1 VDRAGLVR
9 RRPPVRPAAVAEGLG
24 QLVVAAAERLRASVE
39 AGDFD
44 GLDELYAPDAVLDA
58 ALVGARRRL
67 RGPEQIATALAGVFP
82 GPGRLIEW
90 DEAAHPDGVAVWLE
104 RVGDD
109 GGAVRQ
115 RHYLHLGA
123 DGRVGRHWVYT
134 ARPRTAPAA
143 DPVPEAAEDVFASL
157 GPAVERTTLASSG
170 WSGNRIDRLVLADG
184 AVLIA
189 KRIVPGS
196 DWLGRCTRD
205 PGREARLFADGVFAR
220 MPAGVDP
227 AVVAAEPD
235 GDAWWV
241 VMRDVSADLLDD
253 STPLTREQNRFVLT
267 RAAEMWVEFWDEQV
281 PHLATLH
288 DRLAFAVPAISETE
302 RDDVDILP
310 KQFEAAWEAFGE
322 AVEDDVADAILGLL
336 DDVTPLSDALA
347 ARGTTLVHGDLRDEN
362 IAFTDDGRLVLLDF
376 GLASQAHPA
385 AELAWYMVHDVWR
398 IDATHDEVVEDFRR
412 ALGERDDPVALEL
425 GLISGLVQYGWIF
438 GHSAVVHTDPAEREW
453 ANTEL
458 NWWVPRVRHA
468 LEQWR

>member
-1 VDRAGLVR
+1 VDGPGLVR
-9 RRPPVRPAAVAEGLG
+9 RRPPVRPAALAEGLG
-24 QLVVAAAERLRASVE
+24 QLVVAAAERLRTALEAS
-39 AGDFD
+39 DFD

-67 RGPEQIATALAGVFP
+67 HGPAEIAAALAEVFP

-90 DEAAHPDGVAVWLE
+90 DEAAHPGGVALWLE
-104 RVGDD
+104 RVGED
-109 GGAVRQ
+109 GHAVRQ
-115 RHYLHLGA
+115 RHYLHLGE
-123 DGRVGRHWVYT
+123 DGRVERQWLYT

-143 DPVPEAAEDVFASL
+143 DPLPEAAEELFASL
-157 GPAVERTTLASSG
+157 GPVEERTTLASSG

-184 AVLIA
+184 TALIA

-205 PGREARLFADGVFAR
+205 PGREALLFADGVFAR
-220 MPAGVDP
+220 MPDTVDP
-227 AVVAAEPD
+227 AVLAAEPE

-241 VMRDVSADLLDD
+241 VMRDVSDDLLDE
-253 STPLTREQNRFVLT
+253 STPLTRDENRFVLA
-267 RAAEMWVEFWDEQV
+267 RAAEMWARFWDDEV
-281 PHLATLH
+281 PHLSTLR

-302 RDDVDILP
+302 RDGVDILP

-322 AVEDDVADAILGLL
+322 AVDDDVGAAILELV

-347 ARGTTLVHGDLRDEN
+347 ARGTTLIHGDLRDEN
-362 IAFTDDGRLVLLDF
+362 IAFPDGRLVLLDF
-376 GLASQAHPA
+376 GLATQGHPA

-398 IDATHDEVVEDFRR
+398 IAATHDEVVEDFR
-412 ALGERDDPVALEL
+412 AAMGERDDPVALEL

-453 ANTEL
+453 ARTEID
-458 NWWVPRVRHA
+458 WWVPRVRHA

>member
-1 VDRAGLVR
+1 LVR
-9 RRPPVRPAAVAEGLG
+9 RRPAVRPAALPEGLG
-24 QLVVAAAERLRASVE
+24 QLVLGPAERLRASVE
-39 AGDFD
+39 AGDFG

-58 ALVGARRRL
+58 ALVGARRVL
-67 RGPEQIATALAGVFP
+67 HGPADIASALAAVFA

-90 DEAAHPDGVAVWLE
+90 EEAAQPAGLAIWLE

-109 GGAVRQ
+109 GAGVRQ
-115 RHYLHLGA
+115 RHYLHTGG
-123 DGRVGRHWVYT
+123 DGRIERHWLYT
-134 ARPRTAPAA
+134 ARPRTAPPAE
-143 DPVPEAAEDVFASL
+143 PVPETAEELFASL
-157 GPAVERTTLASSG
+157 GTVAERTTLASSG

-184 AVLIA
+184 SALIA

-220 MPAGVDP
+220 MPPTVDP
-227 AVVAAEPD
+227 AIVAAEPD
-235 GDAWWV
+235 RDAWWV
-241 VMRDVSADLLDD
+241 VMRDVSAELLDD
-253 STPLTREQNRFVLT
+253 STPLARDQNRFVLG
-267 RAAEMWVEFWDEQV
+267 RAAEMWGEFWDEQV
-281 PHLATLH
+281 PHLSTLH

-302 RDDVDILP
+302 RDGVDILP

-322 AVEDDVADAILGLL
+322 AVDADVGDAILALL

-347 ARGTTLVHGDLRDEN
+347 ARGTTLIHGDLRDEN
-362 IAFTDDGRLVLLDF
+362 IAMPEGRLVLLDF
-376 GLASQAHPA
+376 GLATQGHPA

-398 IDATHDEVVEDFRR
+398 IDATHDEVVEDYRE
-412 ALGERDDPVALEL
+412 ALGERDDPLALEL

-438 GHSAVVHTDPAEREW
+438 GHSAVVHTDPREREW
-453 ANTEL
+453 AHTEL

>member
-1 VDRAGLVR
+1 VDCSGLVR
-9 RRPPVRPAAVAEGLG
+9 RRAPVRPAALAEGLG
-24 QLVVAAAERLRASVE
+24 QLVLAAAERLRACVE
-39 AGDFD
+39 AGDFG
-44 GLDELYAPDAVLDA
+44 GLEELYGLDAVLDA

-67 RGPEQIATALAGVFP
+67 HGPEEIAATLTAVFP
-82 GPGRLIEW
+82 GPGRLTEW
-90 DEAAHPDGVAVWLE
+90 DEAAHPHGVALWLE

-109 GGAVRQ
+109 GAAVRQ
-115 RHYLHLGA
+115 RHYLHLGD
-123 DGRVGRHWVYT
+123 DGRIERQWIYA
-134 ARPRTAPAA
+134 ARPRTAPEA
-143 DPVPEAAEDVFASL
+143 DPVPEAAEELFASL
-157 GPAVERTTLASSG
+157 GRVAERVTLTSSG

-184 AVLIA
+184 TALIA

-205 PGREARLFADGVFAR
+205 PGREALLFADGVFAR
-220 MPAGVDP
+220 MPDTVDP
-227 AVVAAEPD
+227 AVVAAEPE

-241 VMRDVSADLLDD
+241 VMRDVSGELLDE
-253 STPLTREQNRFVLT
+253 STPLTRDQNRFVLA
-267 RAAEMWVEFWDEQV
+267 RAAEMWAEFWDDDV
-281 PHLATLH
+281 PHLSTLH

-302 RDDVDILP
+302 RDGVDILP

-322 AVEDDVADAILGLL
+322 AVDDDVGGAVLGLV

-347 ARGTTLVHGDLRDEN
+347 ARGTTLIHGDLRDEN
-362 IAFTDDGRLVLLDF
+362 IAMPDGRLVLLDF
-376 GLASQAHPA
+376 GLATQGHPA

-398 IDATHDEVVEDFRR
+398 IEATHNQVVDDFRA
-412 ALGERDDPVALEL
+412 ALAERDDPVALEL

-453 ANTEL
+453 ARTEL

>member
-1 VDRAGLVR
+1 VDCTGLVR
-9 RRPPVRPAAVAEGLG
+9 RRASRRPAALAEGLG

-39 AGDFD
+39 AGDFG
-44 GLDELYAPDAVLDA
+44 GLEDLYAPGAVLDA

-67 RGPEQIATALAGVFP
+67 RGPEEIAAALASVFP
-82 GPGRLIEW
+82 GAGRLIEW
-90 DEAAHPDGVAVWLE
+90 DEAAHPHGVALWLE

-109 GGAVRQ
+109 GAAVRQ

-123 DGRVGRHWVYT
+123 DGRIERQWLYT

-143 DPVPEAAEDVFASL
+143 DPVPEAAEELFASL
-157 GPAVERTTLASSG
+157 GQVAERTTLASSG

-184 AVLIA
+184 RALIA

-205 PGREARLFADGVFAR
+205 PGREALLFADGVFAR
-220 MPAGVDP
+220 MPETVDP
-227 AVVAAEPD
+227 AVVAAEPE

-241 VMRDVSADLLDD
+241 VMRDVSDELLDE
-253 STPLTREQNRFVLT
+253 STPLTREQNRFGPA
-267 RAAEMWVEFWDEQV
+267 RAAEMWGEFWDDDV
-281 PHLATLH
+281 PHLSTLH
-288 DRLAFAVPAISETE
+288 DRLAAAVPAISETE
-302 RDDVDILP
+302 RDGVDILP

-322 AVEDDVADAILGLL
+322 AVDDDVGAAVLELV

-347 ARGTTLVHGDLRDEN
+347 ARGTTLIHGDLRDEN
-362 IAFTDDGRLVLLDF
+362 IAMPGGRLVLLDF
-376 GLASQAHPA
+376 GLATQGHPA
-385 AELAWYMVHDVWR
+385 AELGWYMVHDVWR
-398 IDATHDEVVEDFRR
+398 ICATHDEVVEDFRE
-412 ALGERDDPVALEL
+412 ALGERDDPEALEL
-425 GLISGLVQYGWIF
+425 GLVSGLVQYGWIF

-453 ANTEL
+453 ARTEL